1 MVVGLIMVALFVLPG
16 ITLAFFMPGTAFDAW
31 LPRTAKQGIVGSIL
45 FVAMQF
51 ILIFV
56 LSAGMV
62 GCWPALVCAWMG
74 IGPSAVV
81 VLRIVLFKRGIV
93 LWEKERELT
102 CDSGEI
108 K

>member
-31 LPRTAKQGIVGSIL
+31 LPRTAKQGIVGSLL

-62 GCWPALVCAWMG
+62 GCWPALLCAWMG
-74 IGPSAVV
+74 IGPSAVI
-81 VLRIVLFKRGIV
+81 VLRIILFRRGIV
-93 LWEKERELT
+93 LWEKDRGLT
-102 CDSGEI
+102 YNSDT

>member
-31 LPRTAKQGIVGSIL
+31 LPRTAKQGIVGSLL

-74 IGPSAVV
+74 IGPSAVI
-81 VLRIVLFKRGIV
+81 VLRIILFRRGIV
-93 LWEKERELT
+93 LWEKDRGLT
-102 CDSGEI
+102 YNSDT